1 MHLEAAA
8 VAAFKGKKPATKEA
22 RKILLSQ
29 IRKALQPVE
38 GGSGASDAH
47 IHRARKQIKKA
58 RATLRLLRK
67 ALPDSQ
73 YRAENE
79 CLRNASE
86 PLSQARDA
94 CVLLQTF
101 DHLQDG
107 QAHTRDGS
115 ALRRQLFEERSRARA
130 NIAGP
135 YGLPRARRLLRKA
148 QTTASDWQVN
158 GRGWSVV
165 GPGLKN
171 AYARGRDALALVHRS
186 PSDTNLHEW
195 RKQSKYLR
203 HQLELLEPVW
213 PGLLEPLAHEVHAL
227 STYLG
232 DDHDLA
238 VLRSKAEL
246 NRHLSAEGRARILAL
261 IDARRRLL
269 QVDAFQLGARL
280 YADSPGRF
288 CQRFARYWHMWRK
301 PERR

>member
-1 MHLEAAA
+1 M
-8 VAAFKGKKPATKEA
+8 AAFKGKKPATKEA

-38 GGSGASDAH
+38 GSASDAH
-47 IHRARKQIKKA
+47 IHKARKQIKKA

-67 ALPDSQ
+67 SLPPSQ

-79 CLRNASE
+79 CLRNASA
-86 PLSQARDA
+86 PLSEARDA

-101 DHLQDG
+101 DHLNAQTR
-107 QAHTRDGS
+107 AHDAA

-148 QTTASDWQVN
+148 QTQASHWQMD
-158 GRGWSVV
+158 GRGWSVL
-165 GPGLKN
+165 GPGIKKI
-171 AYARGRDALALVHRS
+171 YAQGRGALALARRS

-203 HQLELLEPVW
+203 HQLELMRPVW
-213 PGLLEPLAHEVHAL
+213 PGLLEPLAEEVHEL
-227 STYLG
+227 SNYLG

-238 VLRSKAEL
+238 VLRSKAAAQG
-246 NRHLSAEGRARILAL
+246 HLSAESRAQILAL
-261 IDARRRLL
+261 IDAHRRPL
-269 QVDAFQLGARL
+269 QVKALQLGARL

-288 CQRFARYWHMWRK
+288 CKRLGRYWHVWRK
-301 PERR
+301 PEGS